1 MRTTVLSLDVLPM
14 TQRPEPSG
22 PRVSDRSGNAGEL
35 DPGAL
40 TNAELVSLA
49 QREPI
54 RGVALMHQRFSS
66 EVNRLVWRLLGADPD
81 HNDLVQQVFVKVLT
95 NSHRLREPDRLGA
108 WVQSITVNTVYE
120 ELRRREVRR
129 IFLREWR
136 EPAIYPNLVH
146 DVEVRDFLV
155 QSKTIIEKLPAKERV
170 VFMLHFVEGR
180 TLAEVAELMDYSLA
194 TAKRRLSAANRRFE
208 SLLGKNPDLRR
219 LLLERTQRI
228 EQLGPDAAASS
239 EEGA

>member
-1 MRTTVLSLDVLPM
+1 MLSLDVLPM

-22 PRVSDRSGNAGEL
+22 PRVSDRGGQNEPDL
-35 DPGAL
+35 DSL
-40 TNAELVSLA
+40 SYSDLVAIA
-49 QREPI
+49 QREPV
-54 RGVALMHQRFSS
+54 RGVALMHRRFSG

-95 NSHRLREPDRLGA
+95 NSHRLREPERLGA

-120 ELRRREVRR
+120 ELRKREVRR
-129 IFLREWR
+129 MFLREWR

-155 QSKTIIEKLPAKERV
+155 QSKAIIEKLPAKERV

-180 TLAEVAELMDYSLA
+180 TLAEVAELMNYSLA
-194 TAKRRLSAANRRFE
+194 TAKRRLGAANRRFE
-208 SLLGKNPDLRR
+208 ALLGNNADLRR
-219 LLLERTQRI
+219 LLEERKQRLEGSADDT
-228 EQLGPDAAASS
+228 ELA

>member
-1 MRTTVLSLDVLPM
+1 M

-22 PRVSDRSGNAGEL
+22 PRVADRSEPGEP
-35 DPGAL
+35 DFDSL
-40 TNAELVSLA
+40 TNTDLVLIA
-49 QREPI
+49 QREPV
-54 RGVALMHQRFSS
+54 RGVALMHRRFSA

-95 NSHRLREPDRLGA
+95 NSHRLREPERLGA

-120 ELRRREVRR
+120 ELRKREVRR

-155 QSKTIIEKLPAKERV
+155 QSKAIIEKLPAKERV

-194 TAKRRLSAANRRFE
+194 TAKRRLAAANKRFE
-208 SLLGKNPDLRR
+208 SLLGNNADLRR
-219 LLLERTQRI
+219 LLEERKLRLEN
-228 EQLGPDAAASS
+228 GAGAAAE

>member
-1 MRTTVLSLDVLPM
+1 M
-14 TQRPEPSG
+14 TQCPEPSG
-22 PRVSDRSGNAGEL
+22 PRVSDHAGQAEPDL
-35 DPGAL
+35 DSL
-40 TNAELVSLA
+40 TYTELVALA
-49 QREPI
+49 QREPV
-54 RGVALMHQRFSS
+54 RGVALMHRRFSR

-95 NSHRLREPDRLGA
+95 NSHRLREPERLGA

-120 ELRRREVRR
+120 ELRKREVRR
-129 IFLREWR
+129 MFLREWR

-180 TLAEVAELMDYSLA
+180 TLAEVAELLNYSLA
-194 TAKRRLSAANRRFE
+194 TAKRRLAAANRRFE
-208 SLLGKNPDLRR
+208 ALLGNNTDLRQ
-219 LLLERTQRI
+219 LLEERKRRL
-228 EQLGPDAAASS
+228 EEDPAVAPA